1 MRIDLSSDAM
11 DALRN
16 LDFSLAK
23 ILTAIQL
30 QTLILEKSLI
40 QLRDANAMNKDL
52 LDDIYKARGMKY
64 EPR

>member
-1 MRIDLSSDAM
+1 LRIDLSSDAM